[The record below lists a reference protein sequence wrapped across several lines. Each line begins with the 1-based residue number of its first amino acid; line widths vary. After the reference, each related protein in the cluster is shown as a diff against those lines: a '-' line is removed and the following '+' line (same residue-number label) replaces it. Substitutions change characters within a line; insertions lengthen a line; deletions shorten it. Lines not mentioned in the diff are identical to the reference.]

1 MIAFLT
7 PLLSLKRSEHPP
19 HPGHNPCQTVQRKA
33 LIDAINAS
41 RFGSIRVSFMNLMQ
55 WYAAIGDLELVLR
68 VWDEYRLSSKQ
79 ICTESYNIVMGL
91 YVQMCKDTEAVEV
104 FYRMI
109 DEGAIP
115 NSRTYTIVIEYLR
128 NSGNLDS
135 AMEGYN
141 MFAAPQNE
149 VFMLP
154 VLIWNWDRFQSSF
167 MGLKIVLHLD
177 SKASFFRE

>member
-1 MIAFLT
+1 MQL
-7 PLLSLKRSEHPP
+7 
-19 HPGHNPCQTVQRKA
+19 KA
-33 LIDAINAS
+33 LIDAKNAS

-68 VWDEYRLSSKQ
+68 VWDEYRLSSK
-79 ICTESYNIVMGL
+79 
-91 YVQMCKDTEAVEV
+91 
-104 FYRMI
+104 MI

-128 NSGNLDS
+128 NSGKLDF

-141 MFAAPQNE
+141 MIAAPQNE